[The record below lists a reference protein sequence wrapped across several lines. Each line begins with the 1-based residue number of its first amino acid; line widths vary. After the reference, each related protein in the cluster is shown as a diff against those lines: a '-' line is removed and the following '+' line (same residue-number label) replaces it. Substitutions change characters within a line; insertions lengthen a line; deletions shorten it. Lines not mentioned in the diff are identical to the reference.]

1 VVRRNDTIARFGGD
15 EFVVVCE
22 DTDPE
27 AAILVAERI
36 RVAIGEPLSG
46 VPAFPLTASIGVAL
60 HHPDGGQ
67 AVTAHVMI
75 QQAEAAMY
83 ESKKS
88 GKDRNTLVAV

>member
-46 VPAFPLTASIGVAL
+46 VPPAFPLTASIGVAL
-60 HHPDGGQ
+60 YHP
-67 AVTAHVMI
+67 AVN
-75 QQAEAAMY
+75 
-83 ESKKS
+83 
-88 GKDRNTLVAV
+88 RP